1 MASLSDTMAGMNK
14 IEELAEG
21 TSAVHKLHPMVKL
34 MATVIY
40 IVVVI
45 SFNRYNVSG
54 LIPFVFYPV
63 VLMALADIPYS
74 IMFKRVAMVLPFC
87 AFAGISNI
95 IFDTAPA
102 FIIYGFVVTAGMVS
116 FVSILLKSFLTV
128 SAVLI
133 LVATTQMA
141 ELTYQLRMLKV
152 PEILVV
158 QLTMTYRYI
167 SVLLEETT
175 TMYTAYILR
184 SPNHKGVQMK
194 DMGVFVGQLLLR
206 SFDRAERV
214 YCAMKCRG
222 FEGGVGYTAY
232 KRPRV
237 SEIYLLVAVIIAMLA
252 LRFINLSLILG
263 GMI

>member
-21 TSAVHKLHPMVKL
+21 STAVHKLHPMVKL
-34 MATVIY
+34 IATVIY

-63 VLMALADIPYS
+63 VLMALAEIPYS
-74 IMFKRVAMVLPFC
+74 LVFKRVAMVLPFC

-95 IFDTAPA
+95 IFDKAIFFT
-102 FIIYGFVVTAGMVS
+102 IGGFGITAGMVS
-116 FVSILLKSFLTV
+116 FTSILLKTFLTV
-128 SAVLI
+128 TAVLV
-133 LVATTQMA
+133 LMATTQIP

-167 SVLLEETT
+167 SVLLDETT

-184 SPNHKGVQMK
+184 SPQHKGIQMK

-222 FEGGVGYTAY
+222 FEGGVGYTSYQMPSVA
-232 KRPRV
+232 
-237 SEIYLLVAVIIAMLA
+237 SICMLFAVIAVMLA

-263 GMI
+263 RLI

>member
-1 MASLSDTMAGMNK
+1 MASLSDTIAGMNK

-21 TSAVHKLHPMVKL
+21 TTIVHQLHPMVKL
-34 MATVIY
+34 ISTVIY
-40 IVVVI
+40 IAVVI

-74 IMFKRVAMVLPFC
+74 MVFKRVAMVLPFC

-95 IFDTAPA
+95 IFDKATVV
-102 FIIYGFVVTAGMVS
+102 IVGGFCITAGMVS
-116 FVSILLKSFLTV
+116 FTSILLKSFLTV
-128 SAVLI
+128 TAVLV
-133 LVATTQMA
+133 LMATTQMA
-141 ELTYQLRMLKV
+141 ELTYQLRVLKI

-184 SPNHKGVQMK
+184 SPQHKGIQMK

-206 SFDRAERV
+206 SFDRGERV

-232 KRPRV
+232 KMP
-237 SEIYLLVAVIIAMLA
+237 SASSICLLIAVAMVMLA